1 MVEKDVQAQNML
13 LAERERT
20 ALLSTA
26 HLPHLGYGL
35 GHLGLYNHGVLP
47 YSNPY
52 LPSKLWLW

>member
-26 HLPHLGYGL
+26 HLNHPYGL
-35 GHLGLYNHGVLP
+35 YNHGLYNHGVLP

-52 LPSKLWLW
+52 LPGKL